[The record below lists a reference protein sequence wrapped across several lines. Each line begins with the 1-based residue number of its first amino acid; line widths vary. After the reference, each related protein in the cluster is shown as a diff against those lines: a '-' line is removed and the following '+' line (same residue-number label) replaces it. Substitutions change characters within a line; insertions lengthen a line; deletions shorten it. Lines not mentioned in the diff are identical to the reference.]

1 MDVFVWGYMHVH
13 ACHNKKKKKTGNFD
27 EFVIQQFSNNYTNA
41 SIGSTVYEYV
51 QANCISCYT

>member
-1 MDVFVWGYMHVH
+1 MYLCGVICMYMH
-13 ACHNKKKKKTGNFD
+13 ATIKKKKKTGNFD

>member
-13 ACHNKKKKKTGNFD
+13 ACHNKKKTGNFD